1 MASLY
6 SRNGI
11 YQIAFSKRVNGELYQ
26 KKFSLSTKNKR
37 QAEKKMVEYLNLF
50 EKGEIDPFGGW
61 TPKLHEAR
69 NGQAI
74 SPGQSSAISLLA
86 TEFTDK
92 RNQASDATIKNYKSI
107 LDHFQKDQ
115 VGETLPVNM
124 ITEADVRGFC
134 FKKDLAPASQANYLR
149 HLKVFFNW
157 LLERGY
163 VKSDVTKNIQKPN
176 VKKNISDKTI
186 SKPELDKIFTAF
198 EKDMAKKELSG
209 GVKMDFQRRRWFKP
223 VVSLAYYGGLRLKE
237 VVNLKW
243 AHVNFERRMITV
255 TDTKSGEERTVPI
268 LKELLKVLQAWS
280 QTNGNGGDGLVF
292 PSEKANY
299 KGARMSKPNVS
310 KVYREYVKEAKIKST
325 TNFHGLRHTAGTNF
339 MRMGYDINEVA
350 KILGHQSV
358 SVTQIYEHLTS
369 TDTIDKMLS
378 IEGELS
384 QHEKEKQELRDEIE
398 RLKAENVKLKSQN
411 V

>member
-11 YQIAFSKRVNGELYQ
+11 YQIAFSKRINGKLYQ
-26 KKFSLSTKNKR
+26 KKFSLGIKNKR
-37 QAEKKMVEYLNLF
+37 QAEKKVVEYLNLF

-61 TPKLHEAR
+61 TPKLHESR
-69 NGQAI
+69 NGLAI
-74 SPGQSSAISLLA
+74 SPGQSFAISVLA

-92 RNQASDATIKNYKSI
+92 RTQASEATIRNYKSI
-107 LDHFQKDQ
+107 LDYFQKDQ

-124 ITEADVRGFC
+124 ITEEDVREFC

-163 VKSDVTKNIQKPN
+163 VKSDVTKDIQKPT
-176 VKKNISDKTI
+176 VRKNISDKTI
-186 SKPELDKIFTAF
+186 LKPELDKIFAAY

-223 VVSLAYYGGLRLKE
+223 VISLAYYGGLRLKE

-243 AHVNFERRMITV
+243 EHINLNSRMIIV
-255 TDTKSGEERTVPI
+255 TDTKSGGERVVPI
-268 LKELLKVLQAWS
+268 LKDLLEALQKWKKV
-280 QTNGNGGDGLVF
+280 NDGGGGGLVF
-292 PSEKANY
+292 PSTKVHYEGHK
-299 KGARMSKPNVS
+299 MSKSNVS
-310 KVYREYVKEAKIKST
+310 EVYKYYVKAAKIKST
-325 TNFHGLRHTAGTNF
+325 TNFHGLRHSAGTNF
-339 MRMGYDINEVA
+339 LRMGYDINEVA
-350 KILGHQSV
+350 KILGHS
-358 SVTQIYEHLTS
+358 SLDVTRMYEHLTS
-369 TDTIDKMLS
+369 KDLTDKMLS

-384 QHEKEKQELRDEIE
+384 QHEREKQELRDRIE
-398 RLKAENVKLKSQN
+398 ELEAELAKQKKL
-411 V
+411 